1 MCAEKIKQVRSRP
14 AALYLLIR
22 RGPDDGNQEIV
33 MTENQDRVIRR
44 KVHTEINQKNRKTED
59 VACATPVTN
68 ALMPT
73 QEFAIRSRV
82 RVGDRISYECFTA
95 TYVAPSSLPG
105 GGDGL
110 FTMERLLPFTWVGF
124 YPGDVVKHYDA
135 KQQVH
140 TMGCEECGAYIVA
153 DGTHKA
159 GLHMINEAGT
169 DGVANVWYAKLRCGY
184 VLFFVGREVQAREE
198 LLTCYSRSY
207 KRCYSIA
214 SNCVDPRC
222 ASGAEDGEQHRLGS
236 PMLDEWKQPLLDRM
250 PSSVKLPPRVR
261 GAELFKYRSL

>member
-1 MCAEKIKQVRSRP
+1 
-14 AALYLLIR
+14 
-22 RGPDDGNQEIV
+22 
-33 MTENQDRVIRR
+33 MTENQDRDLPEETQDRDI
-44 KVHTEINQKNRKTED
+44 TEKDR
-59 VACATPVTN
+59 ACAVVANVLTPTR
-68 ALMPT
+68 
-73 QEFAIRSRV
+73 EFVITSRI
-82 RVGDRISYECFTA
+82 RVGDRISYACFTA

-135 KQQVH
+135 KRQVH
-140 TMGCEECGAYIVA
+140 TMGCEECGAYIIA

-207 KRCYSIA
+207 KRSYPIA

-222 ASGAEDGEQHRLGS
+222 AAGAEGGEQHRLGS
-236 PMLDEWKQPLLDRM
+236 PILDEWKQPLLDRM

-261 GAELFKYRSL
+261 GAELFKFRSL